1 MITHIRLRLKK
12 LQKTHEPLYKDSQPE
27 VLTPPWGGRIIIPG
41 GARPSVLMT
50 GNSPTFYFLSA
61 FVCSFEV
68 DYGKTLLDLDLLVW
82 DILSCPYA

>member
-1 MITHIRLRLKK
+1 MNPNTRIPNQMCSH
-12 LQKTHEPLYKDSQPE
+12 PL
-27 VLTPPWGGRIIIPG
+27 GRGRIIIPG

-50 GNSPTFYFLSA
+50 GNSPNFYFLSA

-68 DYGKTLLDLDLLVW
+68 DYGKTLHDLDLLVW